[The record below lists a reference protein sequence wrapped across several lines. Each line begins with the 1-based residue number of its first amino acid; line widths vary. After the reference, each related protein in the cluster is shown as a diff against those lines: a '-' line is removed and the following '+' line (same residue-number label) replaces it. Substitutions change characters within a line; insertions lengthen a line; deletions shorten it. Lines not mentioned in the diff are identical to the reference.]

1 MPTQYTQ
8 SFRVSWLSVDELKGW
23 LQPVEGD
30 KTKAYCC
37 YCKTDLNAKLC
48 DLRKHATT
56 QRHRKCANIVTDSRQ
71 QKIQETQRVLKAFHG
86 DNIDPIKLLC
96 DLTELIESLSR
107 KILLPTARVNP
118 LTGDMSSFVDRRAYL
133 SYELPRSVTRKIG
146 TMQAYSDSYKEGTSS
161 SSASRNE
168 DADDVLSFL

>member
-1 MPTQYTQ
+1 MPPQYTQ

-30 KTKAYCC
+30 KTKAYRC

-71 QKIQETQRVLKAFHG
+71 QKIQVKPKENENVSVAEGKLALYIACHRLASIDHATETCKSAFSYSKITTNMKLHRTKCREVIVNILAPDFAETLREDIG
-86 DNIDPIKLLC
+86 DLRYSILID
-96 DLTELIESLSR
+96 ESTD
-107 KILLPTARVNP
+107 I
-118 LTGDMSSFVDRRAYL
+118 
-133 SYELPRSVTRKIG
+133 SV
-146 TMQAYSDSYKEGTSS
+146 A
-161 SSASRNE
+161 
-168 DADDVLSFL
+168 